1 MRFYHID
8 KLYFWSSYFQV
19 VPMLMIVLG
28 IYTFLL
34 CVYGF
39 IISSY
44 EHRPLLAIYA
54 GLLVIAFVAQGGRQ
68 RSSKHLFWDNL

>member
-1 MRFYHID
+1 MKFYHID
-8 KLYFWSSYFQV
+8 KLHFWSTYFQV
-19 VPMLMIVLG
+19 VPLLMIVLG
-28 IYTFLL
+28 VYTFLL

-54 GLLVIAFVAQGGRQ
+54 LLLIVAFVAQVDTPGLI
-68 RSSKHLFWDNL
+68 HN

>member
-1 MRFYHID
+1 MKFYHID
-8 KLYFWSSYFQV
+8 KLHFWSTYFQI

-28 IYTFLL
+28 VYTFLL

-39 IISSY
+39 IISNY

-54 GLLVIAFVAQGGRQ
+54 LLLIVAFVAQGGRVI
-68 RSSKHLFWDNL
+68 LENFLN